1 MLNKYK
7 NPYIIPRYKGIDWA
21 SYVIYKGNKI
31 YTLDL
36 SKNLSLVSLQNN
48 HTYKIYN
55 NDFIHILEGELL
67 IDDYKRIHS
76 NFTNNLLSHYPY
88 ALCRGKDLYNTFF
101 HYKNI

>member
-21 SYVIYKGNKI
+21 SYITYKPNQI

-36 SKNLSLVSLQNN
+36 SKNLSIVSLQIN

-55 NDFIHILEGELL
+55 NDFIHILEGQLL

-76 NFTNNLLSHYPY
+76 NFTYHCPYTSY
-88 ALCRGKDLYNTFF
+88 ALCRGKDTYNTFF
-101 HYKNI
+101 HYKS